1 MDEMDCMDDGR
12 KTTALGAARQSS
24 SVRLASGAR
33 TCEYVRIAMDLK
45 TVGTFGTPWEAGMA
59 KSILE
64 AEGIPALI
72 DGETMHV
79 VVLPGIAPPSIKLLV
94 AEDAF
99 ERAQEILRR
108 WDESKVPLDE
118 SADAEDWSAPP
129 EGAGC
134 DEPEDE

>member
-1 MDEMDCMDDGR
+1 
-12 KTTALGAARQSS
+12 
-24 SVRLASGAR
+24 
-33 TCEYVRIAMDLK
+33 MDLK
-45 TVGTFGTPWEAGMA
+45 AVATFNTAWEAGMA

-64 AEGIPALI
+64 GEGIPALVE
-72 DGETMHV
+72 GETV
-79 VVLPGIAPPSIKLLV
+79 RAIALPGTVPSSVKLLV
-94 AEDAF
+94 AEDAL

-134 DEPEDE
+134 DEPEDKPDCGV

>member
-1 MDEMDCMDDGR
+1 MDCMDGMDDGL
-12 KTTALGAARQSS
+12 KTTALWAARQSS
-24 SVRLASGAR
+24 AALASGAR
-33 TCEYVRIAMDLK
+33 TCEYVCIAMDLK
-45 TVGTFGTPWEAGMA
+45 AAGTFNTAWEAGMA

-64 AEGIPALI
+64 AEGIPAFI
-72 DGETMHV
+72 DNETV
-79 VVLPGIAPPSIKLLV
+79 RAIALPGTVSPSVRLLV
-94 AEDAF
+94 AEDEL

-129 EGAGC
+129 EGASC